1 MGAGVPLGSCLRLK
15 NDDHN
20 LSETRL
26 VRLPAHPAGT
36 RQIGRRTECGGDAD
50 RSRNIC
56 GHWED
61 GEDVAYILD
70 TFEGVTE
77 QQSKTNGGGRL
88 DRIEALLDK
97 LAERQQILRDH
108 KQLMTWQVLMQEKMD
123 LVQQKREADREEDRA
138 RQKYFDEQVDKLVSV
153 IGQFIANI
161 PPQAPKHA

>member
-1 MGAGVPLGSCLRLK
+1 
-15 NDDHN
+15 
-20 LSETRL
+20 
-26 VRLPAHPAGT
+26 
-36 RQIGRRTECGGDAD
+36 
-50 RSRNIC
+50 
-56 GHWED
+56 
-61 GEDVAYILD
+61 VAYILD